1 MSWTTHPV
9 DHIMDPWIHSSC
21 VLGMVMPRVRV
32 LEAKQHGLR
41 VRRSIYAAL
50 HSSGSPRAPMDPSI
64 HPIHRDGHIVTER
77 ESLCLSV
84 VTRHPDRMYRDLHG
98 NHHSTWI
105 PGSSPLVVDTT
116 SCCCPS
122 LLTYTTCGAWLSSS
136 SLCESVSSMLMDSS
150 GVLRWIPSIWSSGDV
165 HPGW

>member
-1 MSWTTHPV
+1 MMSWTTHPV

-21 VLGMVMPRVRV
+21 VLRMVMPRVRV

-64 HPIHRDGHIVTER
+64 HPSTSGWTHR

-84 VTRHPDRMYRDLHG
+84 VTRHPNRMYRDLHG
-98 NHHSTWI
+98 VDGLDGLMLLVELWTHPVLLCLRSATCTLRATVRALARTLHETPRHHIELW
-105 PGSSPLVVDTT
+105 T
-116 SCCCPS
+116 S
-122 LLTYTTCGAWLSSS
+122 
-136 SLCESVSSMLMDSS
+136 
-150 GVLRWIPSIWSSGDV
+150 
-165 HPGW
+165 

>member
-1 MSWTTHPV
+1 
-9 DHIMDPWIHSSC
+9 
-21 VLGMVMPRVRV
+21 
-32 LEAKQHGLR
+32 
-41 VRRSIYAAL
+41 
-50 HSSGSPRAPMDPSI
+50 MDPSI
-64 HPIHRDGHIVTER
+64 HPSTSGWTHR

-84 VTRHPDRMYRDLHG
+84 VTRHPNRMYRDLHG

-165 HPGW
+165 HPGWWHPVLGSTDPVHGVGGRPRALHYTLCSCVASYSTWP